1 MAELAIAVAIVVV
14 ASGLC
19 SGSEAALFSVPLNR
33 ARQLAEERPRL
44 GRALLAIRMD
54 MSRPI
59 ATIVILNNVANIAGS
74 IAVGHLAE
82 RVLGDAWL
90 GLFSGCLTFLII
102 VGSEIV
108 PKMIGER
115 YALNIAPWIALP
127 IRALAV
133 LLAPVLWVIEHL
145 TSPLSAKI
153 DEHGPSEPL
162 TSESEIRLLARLGRR
177 EGVIEDDEADLV
189 QRVFELNDRTAK
201 DIMTPRTVMTYLSG
215 DRALTESAEEII
227 AAPHSRLI
235 IVGETPDDILGV
247 ALKDH
252 LLVALVRQRDQRLDE
267 LAEEVQFV
275 PETLRADELL
285 PLFRQSRQH
294 LAVVVDEHGGVS
306 GVVTLEDV
314 LEVLT
319 GPIADETDR
328 WVNLKAV
335 ARLRARKRLREVLGK
350 RTTGAPSQNL
360 E

>member
-1 MAELAIAVAIVVV
+1 MAELAIAVVVVVV
-14 ASGLC
+14 ASALC

-44 GRALLAIRMD
+44 GRALLEIRME

-59 ATIVILNNVANIAGS
+59 ATIVILNNVANIVGS
-74 IAVGHLAE
+74 IVVARLAT

-90 GLFSGCLTFLII
+90 GVFSGCLTFLII
-102 VGSEIV
+102 VGSEVV

-115 YALNIAPWIALP
+115 YAMSIAPWIAQP
-127 IRALAV
+127 ILVLATV
-133 LLAPVLWVIEHL
+133 LTPVLWLIEGL
-145 TSPLSAKI
+145 TSPLRARL
-153 DEHGPSEPL
+153 EARGPDEPL

-201 DIMTPRTVMTYLSG
+201 DLMTPRTVMTYLSG
-215 DRALTESAEEII
+215 DRALAESAEEII
-227 AAPHSRLI
+227 AAPHSRII

-252 LLVALVRQRDQRLDE
+252 LLVALVRRREQLLEE

-285 PLFRQSRQH
+285 PLFRQTRQH

-350 RTTGAPSQNL
+350 RSGVTTPEG

>member
-1 MAELAIAVAIVVV
+1 MVDLAIAVAVVVV
-14 ASGLC
+14 ASALC
-19 SGSEAALFSVPLNR
+19 SGSEAALLSVPVNR
-33 ARQLAEERPRL
+33 VRQLAEERPRL
-44 GRALLAIRMD
+44 GQALLAIRLD

-59 ATIVILNNVANIAGS
+59 ATIVILNNVANIGGS
-74 IAVGHLAE
+74 IAVARLAA

-90 GLFSGCLTFLII
+90 GVFSGCLTFLII

-108 PKMIGER
+108 PKLIGER
-115 YALNIAPWIALP
+115 YAMSIAPWIAQP
-127 IRALAV
+127 IRALAT
-133 LLAPVLWVIEHL
+133 LLSPLLWLIEVL

-153 DEHGPSEPL
+153 DARGPTEPL

-201 DIMTPRTVMTYLSG
+201 DLMTPRTVMTYLSG
-215 DRALTESAEEII
+215 DRALADSREEII
-227 AAPHSRLI
+227 EAPHSRII

-252 LLVALVRQRDQRLDE
+252 LLVALVRQRDQLLEE
-267 LAEEVQFV
+267 LAEDVQFV
-275 PETLRADELL
+275 PETLQADDLL
-285 PLFRQSRQH
+285 SLFRQTRQH
-294 LAVVVDEHGGVS
+294 LAVVVDEHGSVS

-350 RTTGAPSQNL
+350 RANGTTSEAR
-360 E
+360 